1 MKSKAIL
8 VSFIA
13 IFAMA
18 FALSTVIAAD
28 IIVNDSLDIEVN
40 GITVTLDINAISVE
54 ASETIPVLVKF
65 TASDNF
71 GGTEENPILSL
82 EDVRV
87 KVYIEGFKNDVE
99 DKTSRFHLVA
109 GNTYVKRLS
118 LTMPATEDFDDLTEE
133 LSLLVRFSAK
143 GEESQEFF
151 IPLEVQRELHS
162 LNLLSIDMQDVVVS
176 GGRISMDIVIE
187 NNGHDRLDNVYIEAT
202 IPGLGISRKV
212 YAGDLAPTVDEFDDD
227 INDAVVKRLYL
238 TLPRNAAPGNYEI
251 EIEAYNH
258 DTSVTATGRIVIE
271 DVDTRL
277 LSSVTSKT
285 ISPGQETSFDLVLI
299 NPGNRLV
306 VYTILPEE
314 TKGIIVEVSEPIVA
328 VGGDS
333 SRTIKV
339 NVRATE
345 NTQEGTYLV
354 TLNANTESGMTKQVS
369 FTLNVEKPS
378 KVTGSSISV
387 GPANNV
393 VILTVVLVIV
403 FVVLLIILI
412 VLLSKKP
419 AELEEAGETN
429 YY

>member
-18 FALSTVIAAD
+18 FALSTVMAAD
-28 IIVNDSLDIEVN
+28 IIDEDKLDVEVN
-40 GITVTLDINAISVE
+40 GISLVLYNVSNAISVE

-65 TASDNF
+65 TASENF
-71 GGTEENPILSL
+71 GTEENPILSL
-82 EDVRV
+82 EDVN
-87 KVYIEGFKNDVE
+87 IEGFKNDVE
-99 DKTSRFHLVA
+99 DETSRFHLVA

-118 LTMPATEDFDDLTEE
+118 LTMPNTEDFDDLTEE

-143 GEESQEFF
+143 GEVSQEFF
-151 IPLEVQRELHS
+151 IDLEVQRELHS
-162 LNLLSIDMQDVVVS
+162 LNLLSIDMQDVIVS
-176 GGRISMDIVIE
+176 GGRISMDIVVE

-212 YAGDLAPTVDEFDDD
+212 YAGDLAPTVDDNDHD

-238 TLPRNAAPGNYEI
+238 TLPKNAAPGNYEV
-251 EIEAYNH
+251 EVKAYNH
-258 DTSVTATGRIVIE
+258 DTESIAFGRIVVE
-271 DVDTRL
+271 GVETRL
-277 LSSVTSKT
+277 LSSATSKT

-299 NPGNRLV
+299 NPGNSLV

-314 TKGIIVEVSEPIVA
+314 TKGILVEVSEPIVA
-328 VGGDS
+328 IGGDS
-333 SRTIKV
+333 SRTVKV

-354 TLNANTESGMTKQVS
+354 TLNANTESGITKQVS
-369 FTLNVEKPS
+369 FTLNVEEPS
-378 KVTGSSISV
+378 SVTGSSISV

-412 VLLSKKP
+412 VLLSKRP